1 MSVPTLQQLFTP
13 LTRDQVM
20 AAQLQ
25 VATALGLPTTAWMS
39 ESVDLE
45 ILTINAANVSS
56 FSDTAMAAA
65 AGGLLDYAAGDWL
78 TLLAHELYEVD
89 REEATFGTCPFR
101 LTNTSA
107 VAYVFSAGEIR
118 VYNTASGKTYTSTT
132 GGSLGP
138 GNVMPTTLLI
148 TIVADEPG
156 TESNAVLGE
165 ITGFVTPVQGVTGT
179 NTEIL
184 VGSDEQSDTA
194 LRAIC
199 RESLA
204 KASPNGPS
212 DAYNYFAK
220 ISARPD
226 GTNIGVTRSN
236 LVQGDGVITTYVADA
251 SGPIDSGDLTY
262 VDSSIQL
269 NAVPTGF
276 TAITTNATGL
286 TVPITTTVYLSP
298 TSTVTLAELEEAIET
313 KLTEY
318 FSAAPI
324 GGYQVAGGFIF
335 YDAIIGQI
343 FAAAPGQIIQA
354 TLQAPTDD
362 IPLLPNQVAVLG
374 TVTVTL
380 GNP

>member
-65 AGGLLDYAAGDWL
+65 AGGLLDYASGDWL

-89 REEATFGTCPFR
+89 REEATFGTCPFL

-107 VAYVFSAGEIR
+107 ISVPLNPGDLR

-132 GGSLGP
+132 GGTLPP
-138 GNVMPTTLLI
+138 GNVTPTTLLV
-148 TIVADEPG
+148 TIVADETG
-156 TESNAVLGE
+156 TESNAVIGE

-184 VGSDEQSDTA
+184 VGSDEQSDTS
-194 LRAIC
+194 LRALC

-226 GTNIGVTRSN
+226 GTSIGVTRTN
-236 LVQGDGVITTYVADA
+236 LDQGDGVITTYVADA
-251 SGPIDSGDLTY
+251 SGPIDSGDLAY

-276 TAITTNATGL
+276 TAVTTNATAV
-286 TVPITTTVYLSP
+286 TVNIATTVYLSNA
-298 TSTVTLAELEEAIET
+298 STVTVAELEEAIEE

-324 GGYQVAGGFIF
+324 GGYQVAGGYIF
-335 YDAIIGQI
+335 YDAIIGQL

-354 TLQAPTDD
+354 TLQSPADD
-362 IPLLPNQVAVLG
+362 VALLTNEVAVLG
-374 TVTVTL
+374 TITVTL
-380 GNP
+380 GSP